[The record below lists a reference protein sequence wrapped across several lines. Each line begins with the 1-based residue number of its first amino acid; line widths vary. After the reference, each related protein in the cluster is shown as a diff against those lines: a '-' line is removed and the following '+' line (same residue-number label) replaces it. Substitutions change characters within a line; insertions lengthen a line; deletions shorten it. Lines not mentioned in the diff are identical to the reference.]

1 MYIALLSQGFFCT
14 KLTRYSMVLCHHLS
28 AINFKSIIYYG
39 RAVIIKFILI
49 N

>member
-1 MYIALLSQGFFCT
+1 MYIALLSQGFLCT

-39 RAVIIKFILI
+39 RAVIIKYILI